1 MSISPDWYNL
11 SVSHH
16 LLGLGDIGSDCDG
29 ISAVLSD
36 LGGCRLSG
44 RLVFVVVD
52 GEVFALEMRS
62 AGAMAL
68 PIPRPIPWPE
78 PEPVMSAVRLLRS
91 VMRSAFRHRWNAR
104 ATHASLTRASC
115 SLAA

>member
-78 PEPVMSAVRLLRS
+78 PEPVMSALGCAAMRAKSEQLVTSQEWVPVLLPRRS
-91 VMRSAFRHRWNAR
+91 QNA
-104 ATHASLTRASC
+104 
-115 SLAA
+115 